1 MNEWQLLSRC
11 LVIGM
16 TAICLAITISFC
28 DAKGPSSTITNLQAF
43 TYKSNN
49 SVNTYLSV
57 YLNNR
62 ITSFYI
68 GKASLFRTKNFNMQ
82 TRGEQVI
89 IPVMTS

>member
-16 TAICLAITISFC
+16 TAICFAATISFC
-28 DAKGPSSTITNLQAF
+28 VAKGPSSTIINPEAF

-49 SVNTYLSV
+49 SGNTYLSV
-57 YLNNR
+57 CLNNR

-68 GKASLFRTKNFNMQ
+68 GKTSLFRTKNFNVL
-82 TRGEQVI
+82 TRGRQVI
-89 IPVMTS
+89 IPVLTS